1 MNIRTTL
8 VLLALAL
15 TTVFASPRL
24 DARSLR
30 VEVNGLVCAFCA
42 HGIRAA
48 FARQPAVAEVF
59 VSLEDRLVAIALKPD
74 QDISDAITKELLT
87 DAGYTVVRIER
98 TEATLAEIRA
108 EADRD

>member
-59 VSLEDRLVAIALKPD
+59 VSLEHKLVLVELKEG
-74 QDISDAITKELLT
+74 QDLSESRATELLV
-87 DAGYTVVRIER
+87 DAGYTVNSVEKVS
-98 TEATLAEIRA
+98 APLSTLKPQ
-108 EADRD
+108 